1 MTLMLCTFADGDIL
15 SFSGVSE
22 MLDSLDKK
30 FSPANMI
37 WGVGGVSYLSGQGC
51 GICVY
56 GDCK

>member
-1 MTLMLCTFADGDIL
+1 MLYTFANGDIL